1 MSVITKESLIRG
13 YFSLSAPIKYAC
25 GCIVFENESEL
36 EWLAQC
42 GYCPKV
48 QGSIPGGCTYFWIS
62 LFCMAILHATV
73 RNESAMRA
81 RAWAHV
87 CFQFWR
93 GTIEFGRSCHSIFHF
108 FGPALVHATFGI
120 PADSLIKRR
129 SPSVH
134 HATSILHATSHI
146 FSLAWL
152 I

>member
-1 MSVITKESLIRG
+1 MITKESLIRG

-25 GCIVFENESEL
+25 GCIVYENESEL

-42 GYCPKV
+42 R
-48 QGSIPGGCTYFWIS
+48 S

-73 RNESAMRA
+73 RNESAVRA
-81 RAWAHV
+81 RAWARV

-93 GTIEFGRSCHSIFHF
+93 GTIAFGRSCHSIFHF
-108 FGPALVHATFGI
+108 FGLALVHATFGI

-134 HATSILHATSHI
+134 HATSILHATS
-146 FSLAWL
+146 FE
-152 I
+152 